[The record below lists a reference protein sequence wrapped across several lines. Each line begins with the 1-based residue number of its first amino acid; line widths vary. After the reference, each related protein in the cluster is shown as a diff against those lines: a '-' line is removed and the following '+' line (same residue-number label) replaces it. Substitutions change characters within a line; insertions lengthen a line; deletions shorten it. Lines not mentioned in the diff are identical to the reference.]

1 VKPPG
6 RVVVIGAGPAGLSA
20 AYELTSRGVAV
31 DVFEREDRVGGI
43 ARTVTHAGYRFDIG
57 GHRFLTKVPEVER
70 LWESVMGGEFITV
83 QRLSRIYYRSRFFDY
98 PIRIPNVVRNLGAW
112 ESLLVAGSYLR
123 AKLRGGTTP
132 ATFEDWVTAKFGRRL
147 YQTFFA
153 TYTEKVWGIK
163 GSEIRADWAAQR
175 IRGLSVRT
183 ALRQALVG
191 ESAVTSLA
199 RSFRYPKLGVG
210 QMWER
215 MAGLVTAAG
224 GTIHLEAPIA
234 RVRHHGGRV
243 TGVDVDDAQGRRTAV
258 DGIDHLISSAALVSL
273 LKRFDPA
280 PPAHVLAA
288 ARGLRY
294 RDFILVGL
302 ILDVP
307 SAFPD
312 NWIYVHSPEVHV
324 GRIQNFRNWSPDMVP
339 DPTRTC
345 LGMEYFASKG
355 DRLWSMSDDDLRA
368 LAVRELGQLGLGTP
382 SQVVGSSVVRQ
393 PRAYPVYDDA
403 YPGHLAIIREYLA
416 GFPNLQTIGRNG
428 THRYNNQDHSTLAGL
443 MAARN
448 ILGECHDVWS
458 INTDGSYLES

>member
-1 VKPPG
+1 
-6 RVVVIGAGPAGLSA
+6 
-20 AYELTSRGVAV
+20 V
-31 DVFEREDRVGGI
+31 DVYEREDRVGGI
-43 ARTVTHAGYRFDIG
+43 ARTVTHEGYRFDIG

-70 LWESVMGGEFITV
+70 LWESVMGDEFITV
-83 QRLSRIYYRSRFFDY
+83 QRLSRIYYRARFFDY
-98 PIRIPNVVRNLGAW
+98 PIRIPNVVRNLGAR

-123 AKLRGGTTP
+123 AKLRRGSEP

-147 YQTFFA
+147 YRTFFA

-175 IRGLSVRT
+175 IKGLSVRT

-191 ESAVTSLA
+191 RSGVTSLA
-199 RSFRYPKLGVG
+199 QAFRYPRLGVG
-210 QMWER
+210 QLWER
-215 MAGLVTAAG
+215 MADRVTAAG
-224 GTIHLEAPIA
+224 GAIHLESGIT
-234 RVRHHGGRV
+234 RVRHAGGRV
-243 TGVDVDDAQGRRTAV
+243 TGVDVGDAQGRCTSI

-273 LKRFDPA
+273 LERFDPA
-280 PPAHVLAA
+280 PPPDVLAA

-324 GRIQNFRNWSPDMVP
+324 GRIQNFRNWSPGMVP
-339 DPTRTC
+339 DPRRTS

-355 DRLWSMSDDDLRA
+355 DRLWSMPDDDLRD
-368 LAVRELGQLGLGTP
+368 LAARELELLRLGTRP
-382 SQVVGSSVVRQ
+382 QIVGSAVVRQ
-393 PRAYPVYDDA
+393 RRAYPVYDDTYRERVA
-403 YPGHLAIIREYLA
+403 LIRGYLA
-416 GFPNLQTIGRNG
+416 GFPNLQTVGRNG

-448 ILGECHDVWS
+448 ILGERHDVWS